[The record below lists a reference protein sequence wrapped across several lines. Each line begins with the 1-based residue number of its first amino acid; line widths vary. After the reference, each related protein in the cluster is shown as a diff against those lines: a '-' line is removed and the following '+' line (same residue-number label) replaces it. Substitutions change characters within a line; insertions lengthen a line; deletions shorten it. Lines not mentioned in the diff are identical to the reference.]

1 MQIGMKLQAE
11 IAAKLKADIAD
22 AVRKSGLSYSD
33 IARAATIDTSQA
45 SRICRGQFSTF
56 SGSVLQVCKVLGVGT
71 DMAAGGAAPD
81 PHRSR
86 IEAGVLELWD
96 RSPEDADRIVRLLR
110 QLTELRR
117 T

>member
-1 MQIGMKLQAE
+1 MQICMKLQAE
-11 IAAKLKADIAD
+11 IAAKLKAEIAE

-45 SRICRGQFSTF
+45 SRICRGHFSTL
-56 SGSVLQVCKVLGVGT
+56 SGSVLQVCRVLAVEI
-71 DMAAGGAAPD
+71 DMAPGTLTPD

-117 T
+117 A